1 IILGTGSFLL
11 VILSYCLIIIT
22 ILKIQGSAGKWKAFS
37 TCSSY
42 LAIVGLFYSTIIYT
56 YTQPTSTPLEKKNKT
71 VSIIYTLVTP
81 TLNPL
86 IYSLHNK
93 VIK

>member
-1 IILGTGSFLL
+1 IILGMGNFLL
-11 VILSYCLIIIT
+11 VIISYCLIIIT

-37 TCSSY
+37 TCSSH
-42 LAIVGLFYSTIIYT
+42 LTIVGLFYSTIIYT
-56 YTQPTSTPLEKKNKT
+56 YIQPNSTSLEKKNKAA
-71 VSIIYTLVTP
+71 SIMYTLVTP

-86 IYSLHNK
+86 VYSLRNK

>member
-1 IILGTGSFLL
+1 FLL

-37 TCSSY
+37 TCSSH
-42 LAIVGLFYSTIIYT
+42 LAVVSLFYSTIIYI
-56 YTQPTSTPLEKKNKT
+56 YIQPTSAPLEKKTKAL
-71 VSIIYTLVTP
+71 SILYTLVTP

-86 IYSLHNK
+86 IYSLRNK
-93 VIK
+93 VIQ

>member
-1 IILGTGSFLL
+1 VILGMGNFLL

-22 ILKIQGSAGKWKAFS
+22 ILKIQASAGKWKAFS
-37 TCSSY
+37 TCSSH
-42 LAIVGLFYSTIIYT
+42 LAVVGLFYSTIIYN
-56 YTQPTSTPLEKKNKT
+56 YIHPPSTPPERRNKML
-71 VSIIYTLVTP
+71 SMMYTLVTP

-86 IYSLHNK
+86 IYSLRNK